1 MKGLL
6 QNIKF
11 SSKLVILVLM
21 PTFAAVVLGVDITRS
36 KFNELHH
43 LELLSAEV
51 ELALYLDGVAHN
63 HAVERGLTAGYLGS
77 KGASGREK
85 LDAQRAKADQAWQDL
100 LKMLDSGVDFSDQK
114 FLLENIASLKSL
126 IAQKQS
132 VRNKVNALSPNSGAF
147 TYYSALNAKAL
158 DSIELIALNIDNTEL
173 ANTYFSYMNFLRA
186 KERAGQVR
194 GKLNG
199 AIKKGELTPAVHSQL
214 QSYILSQRAV
224 FAKAAQAL
232 PASYESSLRELQSS
246 ESHRAVA
253 NVHEQL
259 MQANTQISDIPE
271 QYRSGWFALATKDI
285 GAIKALA
292 EDMKREAVVVLDRKI
307 EATYAEELLLVLSLV
322 ALLAGIAAFTV
333 WQIRDLSSRVAGV
346 KSLLDGVFDGKDLSV
361 RSADHAKDEFG
372 EIAATLNSFL
382 AQVEDLVKGIQIS
395 SAELQAQAEQ
405 VSQVTEDNT
414 TAIEAQL
421 EQTQMAASAMT
432 ELAASYNEVAQ
443 STHEAASAASGAR
456 GDMQNGRANVNQTA
470 RSVNEL
476 SSEIDLAEQTIDTV
490 TGDCNQI
497 ATILDTIRG
506 IAEQTNLLALNAA
519 IEAARAGEQGRGFAV
534 VADEVR
540 SLAQR
545 TQASTEEIND
555 MIQSLES
562 NTGRAKESMSNSR
575 RVADDCL
582 NHSNESDGAMS
593 DIASGIDNI
602 HNLSSQIAAATE
614 QQSKVSEEV
623 SQNIVSISSSS
634 ENVMRGADELRQSS
648 QSLGAI
654 ADELYAKVNDYKVS

>member
-1 MKGLL
+1 MKELL
-6 QNIKF
+6 QNLKF
-11 SSKLVILVLM
+11 SRKLVILVLM
-21 PTFAAVVLGVDITRS
+21 PTIAAVVLGIDITRT

-85 LDAQRAKADQAWQDL
+85 LDAQRVKADQAWQDL
-100 LKMLDSGVDFSDQK
+100 LSMLDSGVDFSDQK
-114 FLLENIASLKSL
+114 FLLENIASLKNLMS
-126 IAQKQS
+126 QKQS
-132 VRNKVNALSPNSGAF
+132 VRSKVNALSADSGAF
-147 TYYSALNAKAL
+147 AFYSALNAKAL
-158 DSIELIALNIDNTEL
+158 DSIELIALNIDDVEL
-173 ANTYFSYMNFLRA
+173 ANTYFSYMNFLWA

-214 QSYILSQRAV
+214 QSYVISQRTV

-232 PASYESSLRELQSS
+232 PAQYESSLRALQSS
-246 ESHRAVA
+246 ENHRAVA
-253 NVHEQL
+253 SVHELL
-259 MQANTQISDIPE
+259 MQADTQISDIPE
-271 QYRSGWFALATKDI
+271 QYRSSWFALATKDI
-285 GAIKALA
+285 GAIKTLA
-292 EDMKREAVVVLDRKI
+292 EDMKREAVAVLEQKI
-307 EATYAEELLLVLSLV
+307 DATYAQELVLVLSLV
-322 ALLAGIAAFTV
+322 ALFAVIASFTI

-361 RSADHAKDEFG
+361 RSADTSKDEFG
-372 EIAATLNSFL
+372 EIAVTLNAFL
-382 AQVEDLVKGIQIS
+382 AQVEDLVKGIQLS
-395 SAELQAQAEQ
+395 SGELQAQAEQ

-414 TAIEAQL
+414 SAIEAQL

-443 STHEAASAASGAR
+443 STHDAASAASGAR
-456 GDMQNGRANVNQTA
+456 RDMENGRANVNQTA
-470 RSVNEL
+470 RSVNQL

-582 NHSNESDGAMS
+582 NHSNQSDDAMS
-593 DIASGIDNI
+593 DISSGIENI
-602 HNLSSQIAAATE
+602 HGLSSQIAAATE

-623 SQNIVSISSSS
+623 SQNIVAISGSS
-634 ENVMRGADELRQSS
+634 ENVMRGANELRQSS